1 VRLSAACAHTLVT
14 LYGNATLFAQQSNP
28 ETPCSVVSYGCCNQ
42 GMSGRG
48 GMTNEGTETRTLV
61 ERVDDSALEYA
72 WVSTSGQRAIAFDD
86 RTIGMFEL
94 EGTRVERWESVRSL
108 LPTRDKVSV
117 ELMDGTR
124 FEFAFANKSDADQ
137 FPKLLPKGWKT
148 KVGTRPTSAATSRS
162 PGAASAV
169 RHDPMQRSIASDAR
183 DVLRSLFGFGLVGQ
197 LIGGIVL
204 GAALA
209 NSISVGLIIGWLL
222 IAVGS
227 MATFVALIGFGVRL
241 GV

>member
-1 VRLSAACAHTLVT
+1 
-14 LYGNATLFAQQSNP
+14 
-28 ETPCSVVSYGCCNQ
+28 
-42 GMSGRG
+42 
-48 GMTNEGTETRTLV
+48 
-61 ERVDDSALEYA
+61 
-72 WVSTSGQRAIAFDD
+72 
-86 RTIGMFEL
+86 
-94 EGTRVERWESVRSL
+94 
-108 LPTRDKVSV
+108 
-117 ELMDGTR
+117 
-124 FEFAFANKSDADQ
+124 
-137 FPKLLPKGWKT
+137 
-148 KVGTRPTSAATSRS
+148 
-162 PGAASAV
+162 
-169 RHDPMQRSIASDAR
+169 MQRSIASDAR